1 MSSYEFPDQ
10 ASGVNNILSIDSA
23 SNPVLH
29 NVVPGCWTALHWMA
43 A

>member
-1 MSSYEFPDQ
+1 LSNYEFPDH
-10 ASGVNNILSIDSA
+10 ASGVNDILNFDSA

-29 NVVPGCWTALHWMA
+29 NVVPGGWIALHWVA